1 MIKKCFTG
9 PISRN
14 KTNFS
19 WSHVYKRLMENIVDM
34 LFEYPNSYYQNI
46 KLTIELNPSK
56 FLDTE
61 LIREKGSILTPVF
74 N

>member
-1 MIKKCFTG
+1 
-9 PISRN
+9 
-14 KTNFS
+14 
-19 WSHVYKRLMENIVDM
+19 M
-34 LFEYPNSYYQNI
+34 LFEDLNSYDQNI